1 MSHSNTFEEYKSE
14 KFSVVADIG
23 TGNAFK
29 SHDYTNDGRF
39 ILRTLNISK
48 DGKISKNNAVF
59 LPLNL
64 CEKFQNHELKENDI
78 LMVMVGATIGK
89 IGFVTKD
96 ILPALLNQNMWRFRP
111 KTIDHLFLFY
121 LLKNIV
127 SQKLKTQGSARDFFH
142 IGDFRNMELN
152 LPNLDTQKKIA
163 QKLNYILTQLDEKK
177 KMIIQLKQKTNY
189 NLLATSYKANF
200 LKLACGGDLTIE
212 WRKNHSKINNATLLL
227 DLICERRKIEYS
239 QKLKNAKMKNER
251 KPRSKF
257 LLEISKNVSE
267 SENQLPDTWART
279 SVGFLS
285 FVTKLAGFEYTKY
298 FNPTNTG
305 EIPLIKAQNVQMG
318 RFERKNIRYIS
329 KEVSDNLPR
338 SQINGNE
345 ILMVFIGAGTGNVC
359 LALPDQRWHLAPN
372 VAKIEVDGINKE
384 FLYYYLQSPLGISE
398 TLSRLQTTAQPSLSM
413 ETIRMINVN
422 LPPLEEQEEIVRII
436 KQNFVSL
443 EKYKKQIEIL
453 TKKQENAVINVNNL
467 SMSIL
472 KSVFQNKLSFT
483 S

>member
-1 MSHSNTFEEYKSE
+1 MRYFNTFEDGKSE
-14 KFSVVADIG
+14 KFSAVVDID
-23 TGNAFK
+23 TGHAFK
-29 SHDYTNDGRF
+29 SYDYANEGRF
-39 ILRTLNISK
+39 ILRTLNITK
-48 DGKISKNNAVF
+48 DGKISKNNAVY

-64 CEKFQNHELKENDI
+64 CEKFQTHELKENDI

-89 IGFVTKD
+89 IGFITKD

-111 KTIDHLFLFY
+111 KTIDPLFLFY

-152 LPNLDTQKKIA
+152 LPNMNTQKKIA

-177 KMIIQLKQKTNY
+177 KMIIQLKQKTDY

-212 WRKNHSKINNATLLL
+212 WRKNHSKINDATLLL
-227 DLICERRKIEYS
+227 DLICERRQIEYA
-239 QKLKNAKMKNER
+239 QKLKNAKMRNER
-251 KPRSKF
+251 KPKSKF
-257 LLEISKNVSE
+257 LLEIPKNTT
-267 SENQLPDTWART
+267 ENQLPDTWTNT

-298 FNPTNTG
+298 FTPTNTG

-318 RFERKNIRYIS
+318 HFERKNIKYIS
-329 KEVSDNLPR
+329 KKVSDYLPR

-359 LALPDQRWHLAPN
+359 LAPSDQRWHLAPN

-436 KQNFVSL
+436 KQNFICL
-443 EKYKKQIEIL
+443 EKYKKQVEIL
-453 TKKQENAVINVNNL
+453 TKKQENIMMNINNL

-472 KSVFQNKLSFT
+472 KSVFQDKLSFT
-483 S
+483 F